1 MKESARSPSRQV
13 RRANARWW
21 QRLFRRSGIE
31 AAGGGRRWEGA
42 AVLDQPA
49 RSTIAARQTVEKRA
63 GALYLNNP
71 QANRAVEAW
80 VAALIGP
87 GWNARSQHPDPDVA
101 RELNAAFEALIAPH
115 MLELA
120 RCLVRDGE
128 AFLQMIVN
136 EDGGLELKPIAA
148 DQIDASLDRDLG
160 EGRRIVSGIEL
171 DAADRVVAYH
181 IYRDPPGSMAGGW
194 GAPVRVPA
202 SDILHIFDRL
212 FVGQVRGLSWLAPVL
227 LKLRDRDET
236 ADALLMREKVAALM
250 TGFIRDPEGT
260 GAGFDG
266 ETSRSS
272 LNVALEPGAMRVLPP
287 GADVTF
293 SGAGSGLSQS
303 VGFLRAQD
311 REIAAG
317 VGLTYE
323 QLTGDMSEAT
333 YSSARVGLL
342 EFRRRAE
349 MLQRALIER
358 QFLRPLWHRWIEVQ
372 ALAGTIPA
380 DPETLADY
388 RAVRFVAPGWQW
400 VDPAKEVAA
409 DVAAIEAGLKSR
421 EEVVAARGRD
431 IDELDAERARDQE
444 GKA

>member
-1 MKESARSPSRQV
+1 MTPPVRTMSRQV
-13 RRANARWW
+13 RRVT
-21 QRLFRRSGIE
+21 QRALRKLLGRSGIE
-31 AAGGGRRWEGA
+31 AAGGGRRWDGA
-42 AVLDQPA
+42 QTLTQPA
-49 RSTIAARQTVEKRA
+49 NATIAARQTVEKRA
-63 GALYLNNP
+63 GALYLNNA
-71 QANRAVEAW
+71 QAARAVEAW

-87 GWNARSQHPDPDVA
+87 GWNARSQHPDPETA
-101 RELNAAFEALIAPH
+101 RALNDAFESMIRPH
-115 MLELA
+115 MLLLA

-128 AFLQMIVN
+128 AFVQMIVT
-136 EDGGLELKPIAA
+136 EDGGLDLKPITAE
-148 DQIDASLDRDLG
+148 QIDASLTRDLG
-160 EGRRIVSGIEL
+160 DGRRIVSGIEL
-171 DAADRVVAYH
+171 DAQDRVLAYH
-181 IYRDPPGSMAGGW
+181 IYRDPPGNLAGSW

-202 SDILHIFDRL
+202 SDILHVFDRL
-212 FVGQVRGLSWLAPVL
+212 FPGQVRGLSWLAPVL

-266 ETSRSS
+266 EASGSA

-293 SGAGSGLSQS
+293 SGASSGLSQS

-323 QLTGDMSEAT
+323 QLTGDLSEAT

-349 MLQRALIER
+349 MLQRVLIEG

-380 DPETLADY
+380 DPAALADY

-431 IDELDAERARDQE
+431 IDELDAERARDNERAQ
-444 GKA
+444 